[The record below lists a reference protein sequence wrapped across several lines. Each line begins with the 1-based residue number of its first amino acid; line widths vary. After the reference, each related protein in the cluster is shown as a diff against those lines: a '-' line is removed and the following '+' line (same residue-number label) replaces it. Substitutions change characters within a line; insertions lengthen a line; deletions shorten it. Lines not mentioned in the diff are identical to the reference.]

1 MKMANL
7 LKFTFIFQH
16 KTGSLGVTWHI
27 YLSLYFLLC
36 NDFFAF
42 LWPGYFY
49 LNVWPFFCV
58 FCLNIFFFASLS
70 YKFMQTSV
78 YGKNLMCERVH
89 GCLNLN

>member
-36 NDFFAF
+36 NDF
-42 LWPGYFY
+42 LPFY
-49 LNVWPFFCV
+49 GQVIFIWMFDRFFCV
-58 FCLNIFFFASLS
+58 FCMNIFFGIIKL
-70 YKFMQTSV
+70 
-78 YGKNLMCERVH
+78 
-89 GCLNLN
+89 